1 MKKILIFT
9 VFAFFFQQNMLAQT
23 NVKDESGP
31 DNPQIEYKNASLS
44 VDKRAELISKEL
56 NQLLNFDRRNYQQ
69 VVSLH
74 QRIAMMMDETRQKFK
89 GEEKA
94 LLREKS
100 ELDRY
105 RDQQLAR
112 YLNAEQKRIWKELRF
127 GKKVVDSNIYY
138 DF

>member
-94 LLREKS
+94 
-100 ELDRY
+100 Y
-105 RDQQLAR
+105 
-112 YLNAEQKRIWKELRF
+112 
-127 GKKVVDSNIYY
+127 
-138 DF
+138 